1 MGLVEEWNYD
11 TTPDSFPDHDG
22 YKSDGRSVL
31 EKLPCPSTLRVGE
44 NELIKYGLS
53 AAPSGTAKKIVKSR
67 RSKGLLR
74 FIFWVAL

>member
-31 EKLPCPSTLRVGE
+31 EKLPCPSALRVGE
-44 NELIKYGLS
+44 DELIKYGLS
-53 AAPSGTAKKIVKSR
+53 AAPSETAPKTGKSR
-67 RSKGLLR
+67 CAKGLLR
-74 FIFWVAL
+74 FIF